1 MKPFLIIFGQSVSSY
16 RLFAVLAV
24 IFGVI
29 TLSLLLYR
37 NKIGIYKVIA
47 LIIPLLVF
55 FFTGARLFNLF
66 LNPKAYETVSVFK
79 LEFVGLSIFGGLIG
93 AVFAVIL
100 WCIIFHIPVWRIL
113 DLCIIPAAGSFA
125 IARIGCFLNGCCS
138 GKFSDSIFAIVYPK
152 FQDVQ
157 GLQAYP
163 VLPTQLFE
171 MFFALIVLIPAIIVL
186 VKKNRLPEGSAF
198 LIYASLFCAMRLI
211 ILPLRRLP
219 YEPWIKLYF
228 YPAFYI
234 ILIITLLAI
243 FSIRY
248 YMKVKGK
255 VENNE
260 VKS

>member
-1 MKPFLIIFGQSVSSY
+1 MKPFLIIFGQTVSSY

-79 LEFVGLSIFGGLIG
+79 LEFVGLSIFGGFIG

-125 IARIGCFLNGCCS
+125 IARVGCFLNGCCS
-138 GKFSDSIFAIVYPK
+138 GKFSNSIFAVVYPR
-152 FQDVQ
+152 FINST
-157 GLQAYP
+157 GLESYP

-171 MFFALIVLIPAIIVL
+171 LILALVVLIPALIVF
-186 VKKNRLPEGSAF
+186 KKKKVFPNGSAF
-198 LIYASLFCAMRLI
+198 LIYASLFCVMRLI

-234 ILIITLLAI
+234 ILIITLLTI

-255 VENNE
+255 AENNE
-260 VKS
+260 MKS

>member
-1 MKPFLIIFGQSVSSY
+1 MKPFLIIFGQTVSSY

-79 LEFVGLSIFGGLIG
+79 LEFVGLSIFGGFIG

-100 WCIIFHIPVWRIL
+100 WCKIFHIPVWRIL

-125 IARIGCFLNGCCS
+125 IARVGCFLNGCCS
-138 GKFSDSIFAIVYPK
+138 GKFFNSIFAVVYPR
-152 FQDVQ
+152 FINST
-157 GLQAYP
+157 GLESYP

-171 MFFALIVLIPAIIVL
+171 LILALVVLIPALIVF
-186 VKKNRLPEGSAF
+186 KKKKVFPNGSAF

-255 VENNE
+255 AENNE
-260 VKS
+260 MKS

>member
-1 MKPFLIIFGQSVSSY
+1 MKPFLIIFGQTVSSY

-29 TLSLLLYR
+29 ALTLLLYR
-37 NKIGIYKVIA
+37 KKISIWKVIA

-55 FFTGARLFNLF
+55 FFVGARLFNLF
-66 LNPKAYETVSVFK
+66 LNPNAYETVSVFK
-79 LEFVGLSIFGGLIG
+79 LEFVGLSIFGGFIG
-93 AVFAVIL
+93 AIFAVIL
-100 WCIIFHIPVWRIL
+100 WCIIFRIPVWNTL

-138 GKFSDSIFAIVYPK
+138 GKFSDSIFAVVYPR
-152 FQDVQ
+152 FINST
-157 GLQAYP
+157 GLESYP

-171 MFFALIVLIPAIIVL
+171 LILALVVIIPALIVL
-186 VKKNRLPEGSAF
+186 KKKKVFPNGSAF

-234 ILIITLLAI
+234 ILIITLLTI

-255 VENNE
+255 AENNE
-260 VKS
+260 MKS

>member
-1 MKPFLIIFGQSVSSY
+1 MKPFFIIFGQSVSFY

-29 TLSLLLYR
+29 TLSLLLHR

-100 WCIIFHIPVWRIL
+100 WCKIFHIPVWRIL

-125 IARIGCFLNGCCS
+125 IARVGCFLNGCCS
-138 GKFSDSIFAIVYPK
+138 GKFSNSIFAVVYPR
-152 FQDVQ
+152 FINST
-157 GLQAYP
+157 GLESYP

-171 MFFALIVLIPAIIVL
+171 LILALVVIIPALIVL
-186 VKKNRLPEGSAF
+186 KKKKVFPNGSAF

-234 ILIITLLAI
+234 ILIITLLTI

-255 VENNE
+255 AENNE

>member
-1 MKPFLIIFGQSVSSY
+1 MKPFFIIFGQSVSSY

-100 WCIIFHIPVWRIL
+100 WCKIFHIPVWRIL

-125 IARIGCFLNGCCS
+125 IARVGCFLNGCCS
-138 GKFSDSIFAIVYPK
+138 GKFSNSIFAVVYPR
-152 FQDVQ
+152 FINST
-157 GLQAYP
+157 GLESYP

-171 MFFALIVLIPAIIVL
+171 LILALVVIIPALIVL
-186 VKKNRLPEGSAF
+186 KKKKVFPNGSAF

-234 ILIITLLAI
+234 ILIITLLTI

-255 VENNE
+255 AENNE

>member
-79 LEFVGLSIFGGLIG
+79 LEFVGLSIFGGFIG
-93 AVFAVIL
+93 AVFAVML

-125 IARIGCFLNGCCS
+125 IARVGCFLNGCCS
-138 GKFSDSIFAIVYPK
+138 GKFSNSIFAVVYPR
-152 FQDVQ
+152 FINST
-157 GLQAYP
+157 GLESYP

-171 MFFALIVLIPAIIVL
+171 LILALVVIIPALIVL
-186 VKKNRLPEGSAF
+186 KKKKVFPNGSAF

-255 VENNE
+255 AENNE